1 MKRIAILLASVMA
14 VFALAACSSEPA
26 TLESAMNADT
36 EAMEQIENLERQTI
50 SDSAGVFSDAQ
61 IEFKENTMIFTVTLS
76 SEIPAGSV
84 TGAEIEEMF
93 AEDDSIRTE
102 LDGIAEELGVE
113 PSKVSAQ
120 IIFIDSD
127 GSELSNFTI

>member
-26 TLESAMNADT
+26 TLEAAMKSDT
-36 EAMEQIENLERQTI
+36 EAMEQIEDLEKQTI
-50 SDSAGVFSDAQ
+50 SDSAGVFDDVQ
-61 IEFKENTMIFTVTLS
+61 IEFKENTMIFTVALS

-93 AEDDSIRTE
+93 AEDDSVRTE
-102 LDGIAEELGVE
+102 LDSVAEELGVD
-113 PSKVSAQ
+113 PSEVTAQ
-120 IIFIDSD
+120 IVFIDSD
-127 GSELSNFTI
+127 GSELANFTI

>member
-1 MKRIAILLASVMA
+1 MKRIAILIASVMA
-14 VFALAACSSEPA
+14 LFALAACSSEPT

-36 EAMEQIENLERQTI
+36 EAMEQIETLEKTTI
-50 SDSAGVFSDAQ
+50 SNSAGVFSDAQ

-84 TGAEIEEMF
+84 TGEEIEAMF
-93 AEDDSIRTE
+93 AEDESIRTE
-102 LDGIAEELGVE
+102 LDGIAEDLGVDSSE
-113 PSKVSAQ
+113 VTAQ

-127 GSELSNFTI
+127 GSELANFTI